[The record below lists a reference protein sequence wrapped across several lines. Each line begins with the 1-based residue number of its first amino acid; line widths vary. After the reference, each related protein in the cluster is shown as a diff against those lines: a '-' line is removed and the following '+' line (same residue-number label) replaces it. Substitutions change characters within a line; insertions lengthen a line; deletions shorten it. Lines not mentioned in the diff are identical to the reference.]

1 MLSRHMVKPTPEAWK
16 ALKRVGRYLISHP
29 RFKQVFPFGESHD
42 MVLGHADS
50 DWAGDNVDR
59 KPTSGGVLS
68 WGGHVITTWSSTQQT
83 LSLSSGEAE
92 LYALTKAATQALG
105 AMQLLSDF
113 DIVSIGMILSDS
125 NAAIGM
131 VQREGLGGR
140 TRHIQVQYLWIQQQV
155 AQ

>member
-1 MLSRHMVKPTPEAWK
+1 MTM
-16 ALKRVGRYLISHP
+16 I
-29 RFKQVFPFGESHD
+29 
-42 MVLGHADS
+42 
-50 DWAGDNVDR
+50 
-59 KPTSGGVLS
+59 
-68 WGGHVITTWSSTQQT
+68 QT

-113 DIVSIGMILSDS
+113 DIVSTGMILSDS

-140 TRHIQVQYLWIQQQV
+140 TRHIQVQCLWIQQQV
-155 AQ
+155 AQEYLMMRKVDTKEKPADLMTKILTKDDDDKM